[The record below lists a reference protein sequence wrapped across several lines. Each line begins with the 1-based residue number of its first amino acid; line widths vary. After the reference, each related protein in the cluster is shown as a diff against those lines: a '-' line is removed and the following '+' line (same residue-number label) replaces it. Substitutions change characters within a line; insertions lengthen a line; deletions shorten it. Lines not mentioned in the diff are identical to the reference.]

1 MFGISVYLITAD
13 FLLYLLCLLIYYPLS
28 IWLFDVTVCVAY
40 FILAIFE
47 HA

>member
-1 MFGISVYLITAD
+1 VFGISVNFLATD
-13 FLLYLLCLLIYYPLS
+13 FLLYLLCLLIYISLS
-28 IWLFDVTVCVAY
+28 IWLFDVTVCIAY